1 MRVAIYPGSFD
12 PITNG
17 HLDIITRGAK
27 VFDKLIVG
35 VLVNIDKVGLFS
47 IKERVELIKRVTQH
61 LPNVEVV
68 SFNGLLVDLA
78 KEYEAKVI
86 LKGLRAVTDFEYE
99 FQMALM
105 NSQLDNEVETL
116 FMTTS
121 AANSFLR
128 SSSVK
133 QVAKFGGKING
144 LVPDEIVESSSKM
157 PITGKSM
164 IDKKEFIE
172 VIDKIAQCLPDQIKK
187 AEWILNEKDRIL
199 GDAQKEYDSAKRES
213 VEFFK
218 QHVENHDIVRE
229 ARLKASEIIAL
240 AERDAK
246 AIRLG
251 SREYSNEI
259 LVQLDQEIEKQKI
272 ELIKSMQESFEK
284 VAKDID
290 ENLTKRGTII
300 KENIAELR
308 SM

>member
-1 MRVAIYPGSFD
+1 MRVAIYTGSFD

-17 HLDIITRGAK
+17 HLDIITIGAK

-121 AANSFLR
+121 AANSFLS

-144 LVPDEIVESSSKM
+144 LVPDEIVE
-157 PITGKSM
+157 
-164 IDKKEFIE
+164 D
-172 VIDKIAQCLPDQIKK
+172 VIRK
-187 AEWILNEKDRIL
+187 
-199 GDAQKEYDSAKRES
+199 
-213 VEFFK
+213 
-218 QHVENHDIVRE
+218 
-229 ARLKASEIIAL
+229 
-240 AERDAK
+240 
-246 AIRLG
+246 
-251 SREYSNEI
+251 
-259 LVQLDQEIEKQKI
+259 
-272 ELIKSMQESFEK
+272 
-284 VAKDID
+284 
-290 ENLTKRGTII
+290 I
-300 KENIAELR
+300 KE
-308 SM
+308 

>member
-68 SFNGLLVDLA
+68 SFNGLLVDLE

-121 AANSFLR
+121 AANSFLS

-144 LVPDEIVESSSKM
+144 LVPDEIVE
-157 PITGKSM
+157 
-164 IDKKEFIE
+164 D
-172 VIDKIAQCLPDQIKK
+172 VIRK
-187 AEWILNEKDRIL
+187 
-199 GDAQKEYDSAKRES
+199 
-213 VEFFK
+213 
-218 QHVENHDIVRE
+218 
-229 ARLKASEIIAL
+229 
-240 AERDAK
+240 
-246 AIRLG
+246 
-251 SREYSNEI
+251 
-259 LVQLDQEIEKQKI
+259 
-272 ELIKSMQESFEK
+272 
-284 VAKDID
+284 
-290 ENLTKRGTII
+290 I
-300 KENIAELR
+300 KE
-308 SM
+308 